1 MATRANPVP
10 GTLSL
15 RSCRSLRIVTACKTP
30 PSNRRTRHQD
40 NPATRLRRAP
50 KSAFVALLL
59 TRVSTNP
66 ASDSPGFALGD
77 PSRASK
83 RALGIPDRSRGQERQ
98 SRPEDAFGSP
108 TTPTDS
114 LFPLRGKRSLVFWPR
129 SAEARPASLAAGTP
143 CIFGRSQPF
152 PPPVAERSLRLS
164 LGKLGRLPAAARG
177 FVCRLAASDRPS
189 RLGPAAVV
197 RAPLNAAPCGPWT
210 EPPVFQAA

>member
-15 RSCRSLRIVTACKTP
+15 RSCRSLRIVTACMTP

-40 NPATRLRRAP
+40 NPAARLRRIP

-59 TRVSTNP
+59 TRVSANP

-77 PSRASK
+77 PPRASK

-129 SAEARPASLAAGTP
+129 ASRSKARRPGGRHALHSRQIPTLPAL
-143 CIFGRSQPF
+143 
-152 PPPVAERSLRLS
+152 RSLNAPYGS
-164 LGKLGRLPAAARG
+164 HW
-177 FVCRLAASDRPS
+177 AS
-189 RLGPAAVV
+189 
-197 RAPLNAAPCGPWT
+197 
-210 EPPVFQAA
+210 